1 MKIPGVPIDPL
12 SLLKAAE
19 DVEAG
24 AEKFRPVVVS
34 GVGEAPQHLYLR
46 LREGAGE
53 DIVRNA
59 TARRPVESDLD
70 GAGVLVHVF
79 EGHPSPQDEE
89 AFTLGARKGVQ
100 LVAVASGAPD
110 GLRLRYVLA
119 DDVVVVD
126 RPPIPVDRVAGR
138 IAARAGKGAYG
149 LAAAMPSIRPQVV
162 DRIIASAVRRNALVG
177 AAVFLPGVDFAA
189 MTVTQAQMVL
199 RIAAAHGHRLDTRE
213 RVFEILAVVGAA
225 FGWRG
230 AARQLVSHV
239 PGPTW
244 MFKAGVGAAGTKAVG
259 EAAAAYFDARPAPTA
274 EPAEELAES
283 QVADPRGTVRS
294 GS

>member
-1 MKIPGVPIDPL
+1 MPDVPVNPL
-12 SLLKAAE
+12 TLLKAAQ

-24 AEKFRPVVVS
+24 GGDFRAVVIS
-34 GVGEAPQHLYLR
+34 GVGEAARELYLH
-46 LREGAGE
+46 LREGADP
-53 DIVRNA
+53 DIVRDA

-79 EGHPSPQDEE
+79 EGHPSPPDED
-89 AFTLGARKGVQ
+89 AFTLGARKGIQ
-100 LVAVASGAPD
+100 LVAVAIGPPD

-126 RPPIPVDRVAGR
+126 RLPIPVDRVAER
-138 IAARAGKGAYG
+138 VAARAGKGAYG
-149 LAAAMPSIRPQVV
+149 LAAAMPSIRQQVV
-162 DRIIASAVRRNALVG
+162 DRIVASAVRRNAFVG
-177 AAVFLPGVDFAA
+177 AAVFLPGVDLAA

-213 RVFEILAVVGAA
+213 RIPEILAVVGAA

-230 AARQLVSHV
+230 IARQLVSHV

-244 MFKAGVGAAGTKAVG
+244 VFKAGIGAVGTKAVG
-259 EAAAAYFDARPAPTA
+259 EAAAAYFEARPAPRD
-274 EPAEELAES
+274 ELPESPPES
-283 QVADPRGTVRS
+283 QAAGPQDAVRARS
-294 GS
+294 